1 MAVARTLVTA
11 TGMSGGGITGYE
23 ILDRGNDLAVTDFD
37 QQVKLT
43 RALEGELAR
52 TIVSVRGITHARV
65 HLVLPRREPFSPDPP
80 HAQARVMLAVAG
92 GAEPSGRGRSI
103 GGQFLG

>member
-1 MAVARTLVTA
+1 MATARSLLSA
-11 TGMSGGGITGYE
+11 NGQSAGGIGYE
-23 ILDRGNDLAVTDFD
+23 IFDRGNDLAVTDFD

-65 HLVLPRREPFSPDPP
+65 HLVLPHREPFAHARQ
-80 HAQARVMLAVAG
+80 HAQAACC
-92 GAEPSGRGRSI
+92 
-103 GGQFLG
+103 